1 MRIHFLESYR
11 KRKRILFLFLASSIQ
26 HLASLSVISLVS
38 MISEFAFINRIRSLA
53 GKDAVP
59 DLVLGAGDDAAII
72 HEQSGRETL
81 VTADLL
87 IEEIDFKIE
96 YAPPRWLGHKALA
109 VSLSD
114 IAAMGG
120 RPRFSLLTLGIP
132 TVNQQS
138 EAFFEEFFAG
148 YFELAGRHGVSLIG
162 GDISSAPDR
171 LTVDSIAIGHA
182 QAGCAVRRS
191 GALIGDGIYLT
202 GSIGASSAGLKML
215 LEGARVKE
223 SEESTVQRA
232 LRVHL
237 RPEPRVAFGRQVGER
252 GLAHSM
258 IDVSDGLAQDL
269 RHICEE
275 SDVAA
280 IVDSESTPIADEVS
294 LITTNPDAAFEFA
307 LSGGEDFEL
316 LLTAGNDSAVALMR
330 VADSCQLKITR
341 IGEII
346 GKSDRT
352 NRVLV
357 RRNGDVKPLLVTGYD
372 HFHV

>member
-1 MRIHFLESYR
+1 
-11 KRKRILFLFLASSIQ
+11 
-26 HLASLSVISLVS
+26 

-53 GKDAVP
+53 GKRTVP
-59 DLVLGAGDDAAII
+59 DLILGAGDDAAIL

-87 IEEIDFKIE
+87 VEEIDFKIE
-96 YAPPRWLGHKALA
+96 YAPPRWLGYKALA

-120 RPRFSLLTLGIP
+120 RPRFSLLTLAIP
-132 TVNQQS
+132 TVNPQS

-148 YFELAGRHGVSLIG
+148 YFELAGRHEVTLIG

-171 LTVDSIAIGHA
+171 LTIDSIAIGHA
-182 QAGCAVRRS
+182 RTGCSVRRS
-191 GALIGDGIYLT
+191 GALIGDDIYLT
-202 GSIGASSAGLKML
+202 GSIGASAAGLKML

-223 SEESTVQRA
+223 SEESSVQLA
-232 LRVHL
+232 LRAHL
-237 RPEPRVAFGRQVGER
+237 RPQPRVAFGHQLGEH

-258 IDVSDGLAQDL
+258 IDLSDGLAQDL

-275 SDVAA
+275 SHVAA
-280 IVDSESTPIADEVS
+280 IVDGELVPIADEVS
-294 LITTNPDAAFEFA
+294 LITTDPDRAFEFA
-307 LSGGEDFEL
+307 MGGGEDFEL
-316 LLTAGNDSAVALMR
+316 LMTASTKSAEALMR

-346 GKSDRT
+346 EQSDHT

-372 HFHV
+372 HFRV